1 MIFEVWAD
9 IEVRV
14 IEVITHLQQS
24 LVPMALQTNRI
35 RLGKVGE
42 QQNFLVTRKGNSGS
56 PLLMVDEVLWHFEQL
71 FFMMGRITS

>member
-42 QQNFLVTRKGNSGS
+42 QQNFLVTRKG
-56 PLLMVDEVLWHFEQL
+56 
-71 FFMMGRITS
+71 